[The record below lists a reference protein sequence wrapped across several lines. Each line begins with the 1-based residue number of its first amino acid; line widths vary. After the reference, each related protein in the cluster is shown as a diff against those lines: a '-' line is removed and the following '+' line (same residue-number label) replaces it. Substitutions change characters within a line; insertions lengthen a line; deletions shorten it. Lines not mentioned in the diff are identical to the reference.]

1 MARTYFHWILLKK
14 GSFLAFFLLYVC
26 SKKQLKESIIV
37 ENKYDFCCSVSL
49 IVQHEGS
56 QTREPTYSFC
66 TRVSSAKLRLKSKH
80 NSLKVHCTS
89 LFVELF
95 SFNFIYSEKATK
107 FCEIFTLLLSYVVP
121 VTSKVNVSQN
131 YVAFSEYMNFN
142 SPTRKRVHIFCFQF
156 SEPLKHCSFASPFML
171 RASLQ
176 ENVKRLSLEQLHF
189 SASILFPKKEL

>member
-1 MARTYFHWILLKK
+1 MILLILPMFYWQQKEWHERTFTEFYSRK

-107 FCEIFTLLLSYVVP
+107 FAKSSPYFWLYVP
-121 VTSKVNVSQN
+121 PW
-131 YVAFSEYMNFN
+131 YV
-142 SPTRKRVHIFCFQF
+142 
-156 SEPLKHCSFASPFML
+156 L
-171 RASLQ
+171 
-176 ENVKRLSLEQLHF
+176 
-189 SASILFPKKEL
+189 